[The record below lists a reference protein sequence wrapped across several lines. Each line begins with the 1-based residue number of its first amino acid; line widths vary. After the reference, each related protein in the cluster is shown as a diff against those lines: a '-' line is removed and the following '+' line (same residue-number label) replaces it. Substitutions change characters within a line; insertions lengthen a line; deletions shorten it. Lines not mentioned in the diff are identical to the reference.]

1 MVKLLSPEEAQRL
14 ITNGGLVIIDVRDHD
29 SFAKGHIEGPPNAPP
44 TIQLSVADMKLFCQD
59 TPKNQPILVYCYHGI
74 SSQAV
79 GQHLQDQGF
88 LTVYSLIGGF
98 EKWQAYQ
105 TSDRQQ

>member
-14 ITNGGLVIIDVRDHD
+14 MATNNLVIIDVRDHD
-29 SFAKGHIEGPPNAPP
+29 NFAQGHIEGA
-44 TIQLSVADMKLFCQD
+44 IQLSVADMKTFCQN

-98 EKWQAYQ
+98 EKWQAHHHP
-105 TSDRQQ
+105 TSDRQE

>member
-1 MVKLLSPEEAQRL
+1 MVKQLSPEEAGEL
-14 ITNGGLVIIDVRDHD
+14 VAKGNLVIIDVRDQD
-29 SFAKGHIEGPPNAPP
+29 SFNSGHIAGA
-44 TIQLSVADMKLFCQD
+44 IQLSVADMKSFCQA
-59 TPKNQPILVYCYHGI
+59 TAKNQPILVYCYHGI

-98 EKWQAYQ
+98 ERWQA
-105 TSDRQQ
+105 

>member
-1 MVKLLSPEEAQRL
+1 MVKQLSPEEAERL
-14 ITNGGLVIIDVRDHD
+14 LADGGLVVIDVRDQE
-29 SFAKGHIEGPPNAPP
+29 SFNQGHLEGA
-44 TIQLSVADMKLFCQD
+44 IQLSVADMKGFCQT
-59 TPKNQPILVYCYHGI
+59 TPKNQAILVYCYHGI

-98 EKWQAYQ
+98 EKWQ
-105 TSDRQQ
+105 THHHPSDQQQE